1 MEVASIARS
10 QSRMNIVMSENTKE
24 NPPYLSIVVL
34 NWNLGRMTQECLASI
49 QAHTLGV
56 EYEIVVVDN
65 GSNPDEK
72 SIVRRACQLHSARLI
87 ELNQNLYFGEA
98 NNIGVEAARGQ
109 LVLLLNND
117 VVVTPGYI
125 GPLLHAL
132 ETAHRAGAVGAEL
145 RYPDGRLQEAGGYVR
160 PDGWTIR
167 HGLARAP
174 ANILSDP
181 GLHIVDYCS
190 AACLL
195 LRRDTFLEAGGFD
208 PLFDPGYFEDVDLML
223 RLRAL
228 GLFTY
233 YCAGTAVIHK
243 ESATSK
249 TLWSSPRRTAIIH
262 RNHRKFIERW
272 GEYIAGRVF
281 GSAPLPHFERF
292 RWSAQGNAPDP
303 ARNLFLR
310 GPGLIGRNQTW
321 SHIVQ
326 VAGALRN
333 SVHVTFVADEACSRC
348 RVYAIARAWK
358 QDLGEFSVVRASD
371 VDQQAYNTKVFLAP
385 NHQERTEIA
394 CGDGPLLSHVK
405 DALGRVNLHS
415 QSPTASL

>member
-1 MEVASIARS
+1 MK
-10 QSRMNIVMSENTKE
+10 IVMNENNKK
-24 NPPYLSIVVL
+24 NAPYLSIVVL

-49 QAHTLGV
+49 RVHTLGI

-72 SIVRRACQLHSARLI
+72 SIVRHACALHGARLI

-98 NNIGVEAARGQ
+98 NNIGVEAAHGQ

-125 GPLLHAL
+125 GPLLQAL

-167 HGLARAP
+167 HGQARSP
-174 ANILSDP
+174 ASILSEA

-195 LRRDTFLEAGGFD
+195 MRRDTFLEAGGFD

-223 RLRAL
+223 RLRAM
-228 GLFTY
+228 GLYTY
-233 YCAGTAVIHK
+233 YCAGTAVTHK

-249 TLWSSPRRTAIIH
+249 TLWSNPRRTAIIH
-262 RNHRKFIERW
+262 RNHRKFVQRW
-272 GEYIAGRVF
+272 GEYITDRVF
-281 GSAPLPHFERF
+281 SSAALPHFERI
-292 RWSAQGNAPDP
+292 RWSAQRNAPDP
-303 ARNLFLR
+303 ARNLFLH
-310 GPGLIGRNQTW
+310 GPGLISRNRTW

-326 VAGALRN
+326 VASALQN
-333 SVHVTFVADEACSRC
+333 STHVTFVADEACSRC
-348 RVYAIARAWK
+348 RVYSIAQAWN
-358 QDLGEFSVVRASD
+358 QNLGEFSVARASD
-371 VDQQAYNTKVFLAP
+371 VDQQSSHTKVFLAP
-385 NHQERTEIA
+385 DHRQRTEIA
-394 CGDGPLLSHVK
+394 SGDGPLLSHVK
-405 DALGRVNLHS
+405 DALNRVNLHS
-415 QSPTASL
+415 QSSEVSC